1 MRTKI
6 AAFIAVAA
14 LGATARAEAQNYQPV
29 RVDTTLVI
37 AYAAGDVSA
46 YGGGL
51 AIEPKYNL
59 TDQLSLGLRFEAVG
73 MVSQSITP
81 SLVGGLDLSMSARAA
96 VSFLAKAD
104 YYLTTSNARPFLG
117 LGAGFYNVGR
127 ADSGT
132 SGATTAEAFRGF
144 GLFPQF
150 GVNFGGFRMAVGY
163 HVLLGGEQTLVVA
176 GLPTN
181 VALSKNYVAF
191 DIGGTFGGA
200 RTTPEAR

>member
-14 LGATARAEAQNYQPV
+14 LGSTARAEAQNYQPV
-29 RVDTTLVI
+29 RIDTTLVI

-46 YGGGL
+46 YGGGI

-59 TDQLSLGLRFEAVG
+59 TDQLAVGLRFEAAG
-73 MVSQSITP
+73 MVNQSIAP
-81 SLVGGLDLSMSARAA
+81 SLITGVELSMSARAA

-104 YYLTTSNARPFLG
+104 YYLTTSSTRPFLG
-117 LGAGFYNVGR
+117 LGAGFYNIGR

-132 SGATTAEAFRGF
+132 SGATAEAFRGF

-150 GVNFGGFRMAVGY
+150 GVNFGHFRMAVGY

-176 GLPTN
+176 GVPTN
-181 VALSKNYVAF
+181 LMLTKNYVAF

-200 RTTPEAR
+200 RTTPEAQ

>member
-14 LGATARAEAQNYQPV
+14 LGSTARAEAQNYQPV
-29 RVDTTLVI
+29 RIDTTLVI

-46 YGGGL
+46 YGGGI
-51 AIEPKYNL
+51 AIEPKHNL
-59 TDQLSLGLRFEAVG
+59 TDQLALGLRFEAAG
-73 MVSQSITP
+73 MVSQSIAP
-81 SLVGGLDLSMSARAA
+81 SLITGVELSMSARAA

-104 YYLTTSNARPFLG
+104 YYLTTSSTRPFLG
-117 LGAGFYNVGR
+117 LGAGFYNIGR

-132 SGATTAEAFRGF
+132 SGATAEAFRGF

-150 GVNFGGFRMAVGY
+150 GVNFGHFRMAVGY

-176 GLPTN
+176 GVPTN
-181 VALSKNYVAF
+181 LMLSKNYVAF

-200 RTTPEAR
+200 RTTPEAQ